1 MRPEEI
7 SKTPPLWLRKQ
18 LGSFASDGF
27 GKNTAQLIPSTSPEG
42 GQFPNRPRR
51 DPTGEDLK

>member
-18 LGSFASDGF
+18 LGSLASDGF
-27 GKNTAQLIPSTSPEG
+27 GKNTAHLMSSTSPEG
-42 GQFPNRPRR
+42 GQFPN
-51 DPTGEDLK
+51 